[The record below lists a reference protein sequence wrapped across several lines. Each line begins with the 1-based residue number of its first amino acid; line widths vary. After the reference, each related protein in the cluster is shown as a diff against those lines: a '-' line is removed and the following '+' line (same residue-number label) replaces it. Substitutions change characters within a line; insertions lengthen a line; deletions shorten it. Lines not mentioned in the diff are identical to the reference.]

1 MTPRSL
7 VALSILFFVPCFT
20 WCEDVTTVA
29 TLAAEKTTNAADAIR
44 ASTQLPATTP
54 WNLAELSKP
63 PEFRWTDETSR
74 VRQLTYAG
82 EQHRGRASRVFAL
95 YASPATL
102 GLTNPEDAKAPF
114 PAVVLVHGGG
124 GTAFPEW
131 AELWAK
137 RGYAAIAMDLGG
149 KNVGD
154 ASGPDQSDVTK
165 FGRLDEPVTES
176 WPYHAVANVIRA
188 HSLIRSLPEV
198 DASRTALTGISWG
211 GYLTCIVASL
221 DDRFRAAVP
230 VYGCGFLGD
239 NSHWVG
245 PNFSKMS
252 AEHRV
257 KWLTLYDPSQYLPA
271 CRVPILFVNGTND
284 FAYPLDSYMKSY
296 RLVPGP
302 RNIRVTVNMPH
313 GHSQGWAPAE
323 IGLFI
328 DQHVK
333 GGLSLPKLGPITV
346 ANGQASC
353 RLALDEAAAATPP
366 ASKSESKSESE
377 SKSAPRPA
385 AQSAVKSAVK
395 SAALH
400 FTLDTGAINKR
411 NWKSVEASLNNGV
424 ATAPLPAEAT
434 VWFMTATDDRG
445 AIVST
450 EVEIRP

>member
-1 MTPRSL
+1 MRRHSLTPRL
-7 VALSILFFVPCFT
+7 FVALSVLLSVSFIASSRADET
-20 WCEDVTTVA
+20 SAA
-29 TLAAEKTTNAADAIR
+29 TAAIR
-44 ASTQLPATTP
+44 PISKLPATTP
-54 WNLAELSKP
+54 WNLAELSKS
-63 PEFRWTDETSR
+63 PEFQWTDETSR
-74 VRQLTYAG
+74 IRKLTYAG
-82 EQHRGRASRVFAL
+82 EPYRGRESRVFAL

-102 GLTNPEDAKAPF
+102 GAAKPGEANEKF

-154 ASGPDQSDVTK
+154 AAGPDQSDGTK

-176 WPYHAVANVIRA
+176 WPYHAVANVVRA
-188 HSLIRSLPEV
+188 HSLIRGLPEV
-198 DASRTALTGISWG
+198 DATRTALTGISWG
-211 GYLTCIVASL
+211 GYLTCIVASV

-239 NSHWVG
+239 NSYWVG

-252 AEHRV
+252 AEHRQ
-257 KWLTLYDPSQYLPA
+257 KWLTLYDPSQYLAA

-296 RLVPGP
+296 RLVPGE

-328 DQHVK
+328 DQHVR
-333 GGLSLPKLGPITV
+333 GDSPLPKLGPIKI
-346 ANGQASC
+346 ADGQASC
-353 RLALDEAAAATPP
+353 QVPMPL
-366 ASKSESKSESE
+366 
-377 SKSAPRPA
+377 
-385 AQSAVKSAVK
+385 K

-400 FTLDTGAINKR
+400 FTTDAGEINKR
-411 NWKSVEASLNNGV
+411 NWKTVEASVKDGV
-424 ATAPLPAEAT
+424 AAAPLPAEAT
-434 VWFMTATDDRG
+434 VWFFTVTDQRG